1 MPKLYLQN
9 KLDDI
14 NSRLILD
21 IKELNEKDEN
31 SEIKID
37 DKITLVVT
45 KNKEKYYYY
54 KLVIVILL
62 YNLNIYYNLKDNDE
76 LFEILDDEG
85 DNIIE
90 KYESDLYT
98 K

>member
-31 SEIKID
+31 NEIKID
-37 DKITLVVT
+37 DKTKLVV
-45 KNKEKYYYY
+45 
-54 KLVIVILL
+54 
-62 YNLNIYYNLKDNDE
+62 
-76 LFEILDDEG
+76 
-85 DNIIE
+85 
-90 KYESDLYT
+90 
-98 K
+98 